1 MMKDKFK
8 LFLFSSWIINITK
21 THITHSF
28 AAQFSHKA
36 QSKKTCRHSFSVGGA
51 PEPELPPKV
60 LAMLLVKEMVLF
72 LSLVGDIPLTSG
84 HTPPC
89 TSSDLDRWFVK
100 EEPSSVRNIFY
111 NQQTFS
117 KCLSHLK
124 QNSAFRIVSTF
135 LFLFRVFKLFR
146 WFSKTHFL
154 ILSIY

>member
-60 LAMLLVKEMVLF
+60 LAMLLVREMVLF
-72 LSLVGDIPLTSG
+72 LSLVGDIPLTCG

-89 TSSDLDRWFVK
+89 TSSDLDRWVVK
-100 EEPSSVRNIFY
+100 EEPSSVKWMVWFFTFNINFY
-111 NQQTFS
+111 FILLETKLCVSICFDISFPLTCVQ
-117 KCLSHLK
+117 
-124 QNSAFRIVSTF
+124 IVSM
-135 LFLFRVFKLFR
+135 
-146 WFSKTHFL
+146 
-154 ILSIY
+154 IL